1 MRVAVIGGGM
11 AGLSAAHE
19 LLRRGADVVV
29 FEAEARAGGKVG
41 THAEQGYRT
50 EDGPN
55 FIARPLDALLEVA
68 GLRGEVVRPRAPAT
82 RWVHFGGRLLRA
94 PSLSLLARAGLGRA
108 LLEPFFSKRLRDD
121 VSLREFLEGRLGKR
135 AGGLIARVMSAGV
148 YAGDPDSLSAR
159 DAFPS
164 LGALGERGSLVL
176 GAMRQPK
183 GPPRTIWTL
192 RNGLGSLPGA
202 LARDLGGRLRLGAP
216 VARLARAGSGW
227 TVEGEPFDAVVLAVP
242 ARAAASLTA
251 AFAPKFAEAAR
262 EMRSAAVTVVHL
274 GLPAVALPRGF
285 GVIDADGTLHG
296 TGTLLPG
303 SMLADRA
310 PVGRTLVTAMC
321 GGTRHPERAALPD
334 ADLVAGVRSDLRAL
348 WGVRQE
354 PDYVR
359 IVRWREAIPQ
369 YGLGHRD
376 RVRAA
381 RQQLA
386 GLPPLEVAGAAYDG
400 ISVPDVAL
408 SGTAAASRLAELFR
422 Q

>member
-1 MRVAVIGGGM
+1 M
-11 AGLSAAHE
+11 AGLSAANE

-55 FIARPLDALLEVA
+55 FVARPLDALLDGA

-82 RWVHFGGRLLRA
+82 RWVHLGGRLLRA

-108 LLEPFFSKRLRDD
+108 LLEPFYAKRLRGD
-121 VSLREFLEGRLGKR
+121 VSLREFLQRRLGKR
-135 AGGLIARVMSAGV
+135 AGGLIATVISAGV

-164 LGALGERGSLVL
+164 LGALGERGSLVV
-176 GAMRQPK
+176 GAMRRPK
-183 GPPRTIWTL
+183 GPRRAIWTL
-192 RNGLGSLPGA
+192 RNGLGSLPAAMAGE
-202 LARDLGGRLRLGAP
+202 LGGRVRLQAP
-216 VARLARAGSGW
+216 VTQLAPAGSGW

-242 ARAAASLTA
+242 ARAAAGLTA
-251 AFAPKFAEAAR
+251 GFAPRFADAAR
-262 EMRSAAVTVVHL
+262 EMRTAPVTVVHL
-274 GLPAVALPRGF
+274 GLPADALPRGF

-310 PVGRTLVTAMC
+310 PAGRTLVTAIC
-321 GGTRHPERAALPD
+321 GGARHPERAALSD
-334 ADLVAGVRSDLRAL
+334 GDLVAGVRSDLRAL

-376 RVRAA
+376 RVRDA
-381 RQQLA
+381 RQHLA
-386 GLPPLEVAGAAYDG
+386 GLPPIEVAGAAYDG

-408 SGTAAASRLAELFR
+408 SGTAAASRLAELYR
-422 Q
+422 S